1 MAAYN
6 LFLSF
11 SSTFASA
18 RTIKMNSTRL
28 LLLLIYSIREA
39 DRQEGTMSKK
49 KVLLMGKSGAGKTS
63 MRSIIFAN
71 YMARDT
77 MRLSPTLDVEHTHVR
92 FLGNLVLNLWDCGGQ
107 YRFYESYFDSQR
119 DTIFRNVE
127 VLIYVFDIDS
137 GDLENDISLF
147 DGILDAM
154 EQSSPDASIFVLIHK
169 MDLYTEEDRERAFK
183 ERAALIQ
190 SRSQQFK
197 MKCFATSIWDETLY
211 RAWSAIVYSLIPN
224 VKILEQQ
231 LNDFCTICN
240 ADEIVL
246 FEKATFL
253 VISHISKLEETKY
266 DSHRFERISNIIK
279 QFKLSCSKTLS
290 QFQGME
296 VRNQQYVN
304 M

>member
-1 MAAYN
+1 
-6 LFLSF
+6 
-11 SSTFASA
+11 
-18 RTIKMNSTRL
+18 
-28 LLLLIYSIREA
+28 
-39 DRQEGTMSKK
+39 
-49 KVLLMGKSGAGKTS
+49 
-63 MRSIIFAN
+63 
-71 YMARDT
+71 
-77 MRLSPTLDVEHTHVR
+77 
-92 FLGNLVLNLWDCGGQ
+92 
-107 YRFYESYFDSQR
+107 
-119 DTIFRNVE
+119 
-127 VLIYVFDIDS
+127 
-137 GDLENDISLF
+137 
-147 DGILDAM
+147 
-154 EQSSPDASIFVLIHK
+154 
-169 MDLYTEEDRERAFK
+169 
-183 ERAALIQ
+183 
-190 SRSQQFK
+190 

-304 M
+304 MWICEYVGVGYVVCWMLDV